1 MSELLHWAIEHSDP
15 ERLKTLMEQYKEQN
29 LTIKDIYGQEV
40 VDAFFKNEGDVMS
53 EQIAV
58 IQDFRNESLPDSL
71 LKAALEELEEL
82 LHQVDHAGNLNRMGG
97 MKPLLE
103 LALGTERV
111 EALRSLALW
120 ALGVAVQNN
129 APVQQELHSLGG
141 LSSLA
146 GRLQDCNCL
155 SPEVCEAGAQYCGKL
170 LFCLSGFLRNSPPLQ
185 AEADQLGV
193 TTWMMKVGLAHPA
206 PAIVKKALGYLDTVF
221 AQSPELPF
229 LDSLVDAKSDATLTS
244 ILTLVTS
251 ADLDTC
257 EKALA
262 LLGRLAELR
271 PKLFN
276 GFREA
281 IIAAARKAQLHCEEQ
296 GGDQDIC
303 SGLLH
308 SAAEVDRKLAGS
320 AGSTLEL

>member
-1 MSELLHWAIEHSDP
+1 MWVC
-15 ERLKTLMEQYKEQN
+15 
-29 LTIKDIYGQEV
+29 YGSPPASHTSGV
-40 VDAFFKNEGDVMS
+40 LR
-53 EQIAV
+53 
-58 IQDFRNESLPDSL
+58 QDFRNESLPDSL

-82 LHQVDHAGNLNRMGG
+82 LHQVDHVLDSEFPHVAMNHQPISPRKAGNLNRMGG

-221 AQSPELPF
+221 AQSPE
-229 LDSLVDAKSDATLTS
+229 
-244 ILTLVTS
+244 
-251 ADLDTC
+251 
-257 EKALA
+257 
-262 LLGRLAELR
+262 
-271 PKLFN
+271 
-276 GFREA
+276 
-281 IIAAARKAQLHCEEQ
+281 AQFC
-296 GGDQDIC
+296 
-303 SGLLH
+303 
-308 SAAEVDRKLAGS
+308 
-320 AGSTLEL
+320 TF